1 MNILRL
7 KEVLR
12 EKKMSGKELS
22 EKVEVSQN
30 AISNITQGYSFPKSE
45 LLIRIAEVL
54 EVDVRELLISTK
66 SRDLSDP
73 TEAIKEILKI
83 AKRVDRDS
91 I

>member
-12 EKKMSGKELS
+12 EKGMSGKELS
-22 EKVEVSQN
+22 AQVGVSQN
-30 AISNITQGYSFPKSE
+30 AISNITQGTSFPKPK

-83 AKRVDRDS
+83 AQGVDRDS

>member
-12 EKKMSGKELS
+12 EKGMSGKELS
-22 EKVEVSQN
+22 AQVGVSQN
-30 AISNITQGYSFPKSE
+30 AISNIAQGTSFPKPK
-45 LLIRIAEVL
+45 LFIRIAEVL

-66 SRDLSDP
+66 SRDLSNP
-73 TEAIKEILKI
+73 VEAIKEILKI
-83 AKRVDRDS
+83 AKGVDRDS